1 MLLVLT
7 AHILRLT
14 AKHLLLYLKAVEANL
29 VSTQGKQRVPELMS
43 PKHSPSN
50 ERKLMYEYS
59 GLFTIGWVNS
69 EICSS
74 NISQTTSN
82 TETLVIVIIIIIIN
96 FLNIIFNPLW
106 TDTIIKFL
114 KRIGK

>member
-1 MLLVLT
+1 MLWVLT
-7 AHILRLT
+7 AHILMLT

-29 VSTQGKQRVPELMS
+29 VSTQGKQKVPQLMS
-43 PKHSPSN
+43 PKHSSSN

-82 TETLVIVIIIIIIN
+82 TETLVIVIVIIIN

>member
-43 PKHSPSN
+43 PKHSSSN

-82 TETLVIVIIIIIIN
+82 TETLVTVIIIIN

-106 TDTIIKFL
+106 TDTIIKFF